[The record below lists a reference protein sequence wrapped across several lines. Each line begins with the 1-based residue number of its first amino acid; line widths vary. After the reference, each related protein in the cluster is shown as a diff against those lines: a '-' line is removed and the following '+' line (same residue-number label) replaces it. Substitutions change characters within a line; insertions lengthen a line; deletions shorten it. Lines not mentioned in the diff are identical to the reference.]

1 MSRRPLTIGYL
12 TSVYARA
19 SDTFVRSEVQ
29 TLRAKGHTVFTYSIP
44 RPDAAQVVAPDV
56 KQELEN
62 TTYLLPDHSIGIVLA
77 FFSTA
82 LLRPLRFLRGLALA
96 WRTGR
101 RGLRGRLLSLA
112 YLAEA
117 TFLSARMRRDGVEHL
132 HDHLGESSATVAM
145 LASQLSGIGFSMAIH
160 GPYLFR
166 APVEW
171 ALGEKISRSRF
182 TTCITEFTRSQCM
195 IYAPV
200 AAWPKLVIV
209 RCGPDR
215 SFLDAAPEPL
225 PEEPRLVWV
234 GRICEEKGVPVLIE
248 AASRL
253 MIENVS
259 FQLHL
264 LGDGPLRAEM
274 EEEVRSAG
282 LADRVHFHGWAS
294 SEEVREALVSSRA
307 LCLPSFAEGLP
318 VVLMEALA
326 LGRPVIST
334 WIAGI
339 PELVENGRTGWLV
352 PAGSVSA
359 LTRAL
364 REALGSPTAEL
375 AALGREGRAR
385 VMERHDVQ
393 GQVGVLE
400 SWIRAAVEGGNPST
414 VETRDRRS
422 AA

>member
-1 MSRRPLTIGYL
+1 MSGRPLRIGYL
-12 TSVYARA
+12 TSVYGRA
-19 SDTFVRSEVQ
+19 SDTFVRSEVAA
-29 TLRAKGHTVFTYSIP
+29 LRAKGHAVFTYSIR
-44 RPDAAQVVAPDV
+44 RPDPAQVVSPEV
-56 KQELEN
+56 RREVEN
-62 TTYLLPDHSIGIVLA
+62 TTYVLPDHAPAVLFAVLA
-77 FFSTA
+77 CLVA
-82 LLRPLRFLRGLALA
+82 RPLRFLGGLRLA

-101 RGLRGRLLSLA
+101 RGIRGRLLNLA

-117 TFLSARMRRDGVEHL
+117 TFLAGRLRRDGVEHL

-145 LASQLSGIGFSMAIH
+145 LAGHLSGIPYSMAIH

-171 ALGEKISRSRF
+171 ALGEKIARSRF

-200 AAWPKLVIV
+200 TAWPKLVIV

-215 SFLDAAPEPL
+215 SFLDAAVEPL
-225 PEEPRLVWV
+225 PDEPNLVWV

-253 MIENVS
+253 AMENVP
-259 FQLHL
+259 FRLQL
-264 LGDGPLRAEM
+264 LGDGPLREEM
-274 EEEVRSAG
+274 EREVRANG
-282 LADRVHFHGWAS
+282 LADRVRFHGWAS
-294 SEEVREALVSSRA
+294 SDEVREAVVDSRL

-326 LGRPVIST
+326 LGRPVVST

-339 PELVENGRTGWLV
+339 PELVEHGRTGWLV
-352 PAGSVSA
+352 PAGSVDA
-359 LTRAL
+359 LADAL
-364 REALGSPTAEL
+364 RTALCAPKSEL

-385 VMERHDVQ
+385 VLERHDVEV
-393 GQVGVLE
+393 QVGVLE
-400 SWIRAAVEGGNPST
+400 SWIRATVEGGAAPRADAD
-414 VETRDRRS
+414 EPRS